1 MKHIKSIL
9 LSCLIIGFASCSTT
23 QYLSD
28 SLVPVDISQFESYVL
43 EENCGDDINPI
54 MQIRINNA
62 VQKSL
67 QNRGLTYN
75 ENANLLVKY
84 FVKNKEQKYVQEC
97 RDDYLR
103 WEGGTKCID
112 RVITYEEGSIVVDM
126 INTKNNTIV
135 WHGAAYGPSWSKL
148 SDPNKHV
155 NKTIENLM
163 IRFFNGE

>member
-1 MKHIKSIL
+1 MFYYPISIGQP
-9 LSCLIIGFASCSTT
+9 CAC
-23 QYLSD
+23 
-28 SLVPVDISQFESYVL
+28 
-43 EENCGDDINPI
+43 
-54 MQIRINNA
+54 RH
-62 VQKSL
+62 
-67 QNRGLTYN
+67 
-75 ENANLLVKY
+75 
-84 FVKNKEQKYVQEC
+84 KYVQEC